1 VVCRMVCV
9 PSEQQ
14 EARPEQ
20 SRPKQGEVREVV
32 SHTVGTAGRANP
44 TNSLG
49 TGATCYRFN
58 DIPKYTGH
66 AVFDRTRRTLQG
78 FEPTP
83 LDLPM
88 PQHER
93 EHYR

>member
-1 VVCRMVCV
+1 MDCV

-32 SHTVGTAGRANP
+32 SHTVSTAGRANP

-49 TGATCYRFN
+49 TAATCHRFY
-58 DIPKYTGH
+58 DISKYTGH
-66 AVFDRTRRTLQG
+66 SVFDRIRRSLRG
-78 FEPTP
+78 F
-83 LDLPM
+83 
-88 PQHER
+88 
-93 EHYR
+93 